1 MFSVVFPGQ
10 GSQKIAMA
18 KELFQNFNLVKN
30 IFSDADKI
38 LDLSISKIIFEGP
51 QEQLNLTEN
60 AQPAIFLVSYSIF
73 KLAKEEYGFEFDNAQ
88 FAAGHSLGEYS
99 ALCCFDILNFE
110 EVLVALKK
118 RGQFMQQAVPN
129 KQGGMMV
136 VLGSD
141 LRVIEG
147 ILMENIK
154 KYECFIANDNS
165 PQQVVVSGLKSNL
178 DKFSE
183 DLNKHKIKSLDLNV
197 SAPFHCVLMKKAT
210 EHMSEV
216 INNLKINKIS
226 KPIIHNYNAKPSSSE
241 KDIKNMLISQI
252 EGKVRWVESVK
263 YMINNG
269 TNNFVEIGPGKVL
282 SGLIKRID
290 KKVKIKSINNIID
303 IKEIN
308 LNE

>member
-10 GSQKIAMA
+10 GSQKIGMA
-18 KELFQNFNLVKN
+18 KELFQSFNLVKN

-38 LDLSISKIIFEGP
+38 LDLPISKIILDGP
-51 QEQLNLTEN
+51 EEKLNSTEN
-60 AQPAIFLVSYSIF
+60 TQPAIFLVSYSIF
-73 KLAKEEYGFEFDNAQ
+73 KLAKEEYGVEFNKAQ

-99 ALCCFDILNFE
+99 ALCCFNVLNFE
-110 EVLVALKK
+110 EVLIALKK
-118 RGQFMQQAVPN
+118 RGQLMQQAVPN
-129 KQGGMMV
+129 GEGGMIV
-136 VLGSD
+136 ILGSD
-141 LRVIEG
+141 LKTI
-147 ILMENIK
+147 ENILNENVK

-165 PQQVVVSGLKSNL
+165 PQQLVVSGLKKNL
-178 DKFSE
+178 NKFSE
-183 DLNKHKIKSLDLNV
+183 DLNKYKIKNLTLNV

-226 KPIIHNYNAKPSSSE
+226 KPIIHNYNAKPSFSE
-241 KDIKNMLISQI
+241 EDIKTMLLSQI
-252 EGKVRWVESVK
+252 EGKVRWIESIK

-290 KKVKIKSINNIID
+290 KNVRINSINNIID
-303 IKEIN
+303 IKEIK